1 MYRMAVNTLV
11 AAAVSA
17 TLAACSIPEKQLI
30 GGSGEPFG
38 CLGAALPTTTAR
50 EPVKIEGT
58 LEDPFQ
64 SLRISGAAA
73 EGFLVGTASS
83 IFTATS
89 DANGVFSR
97 QQGFGGVPRNVFLRA
112 SPNGFLP
119 SYFYPAVP
127 VASDVS
133 VAIQVLNAEEL
144 ATIAM
149 MAGVVPLEPDKT
161 NLFVSVIDCN
171 GNAVE
176 GATVATVPAGT
187 VRYFADKTPSQTSIA
202 TDAITGSALIANI
215 PISNTTVSA
224 TVNGMTLRS
233 HKIDGVAGA
242 LMQTEIQP

>member
-1 MYRMAVNTLV
+1 MHSIAVKRL
-11 AAAVSA
+11 AAVSL
-17 TLAACSIPEKQLI
+17 TLAACSIPEKQLV
-30 GGSGEPFG
+30 GASREPFG
-38 CLGAALPTTTAR
+38 CLGAALPTATAN

-58 LEDPFQ
+58 LVDPFQ
-64 SLRISGAAA
+64 SRPITGAAV
-73 EGFLVGTASS
+73 EGFLVGTPSS
-83 IFTATS
+83 IFTTTS
-89 DANGVFSR
+89 DANGTFSR

-112 SPNGFLP
+112 SPNGYLP
-119 SYFYPAVP
+119 SYFYPAVQ
-127 VASDVS
+127 VAADVNL
-133 VAIQVLNAEEL
+133 AIQMLSTEEL

-149 MAGVVPLEPDKT
+149 IAGIDQLDPTKT

-171 GNAVE
+171 GKAVE
-176 GATVATVPAGT
+176 GATVATVPTGT
-187 VRYFADKTPSQTSIA
+187 VRYFADKMPSQTSIA